1 MRVIISLFLPIFILA
16 SAKSQ
21 TLKVGDRVPNFS
33 GKCTDGK
40 VITSDDLKGKWTVL
54 FFYPKA
60 FTPGCTAESCNLR
73 DGINLLSKYNVT
85 IYGISKDNIETQKK
99 FKEKYNLPYEL
110 IADDSGAIIK
120 SFGVSGLFGFAKR
133 VTFIVNPNGEIAWV
147 INNVEVSNHT
157 AQIAEA
163 LEKILNEFKN
173 KE

>member
-16 SAKSQ
+16 NAKSQ
-21 TLKVGDRVPNFS
+21 TLKVGDKVPNFA

-40 VITSDDLKGKWTVL
+40 VVTSDDLKGKWTVL

-73 DGINLLSKYNVT
+73 DGFNLLSKYNVT
-85 IYGISKDNIETQKK
+85 IYGISKDDIETQKK

-110 IADDSGAIIK
+110 IADDDGKIIK

-133 VTFIVNPNGEIAWV
+133 VTFIVNPNAEIAWV
-147 INNVEVSNHT
+147 INDVQVSKHSL
-157 AQIAEA
+157 QVAEA
-163 LEKILNEFKN
+163 LEKLLKEFEN
-173 KE
+173 KK